1 MAETQGHAQQAADTK
16 LENLG
21 YVPELSRNRSTWQVM
36 FMSFIMASVPF
47 TISTTMSYTLSG
59 GGPSN
64 MVWGWVTVTL
74 IMLCLGAS
82 LAEIT
87 SVYPTAG
94 GVYYQTY
101 ALSPPWCRRITAWVC
116 GWSYVAGQITITL
129 SVIFGTTGFLI
140 EALNLFQDKNGVGL
154 TDNWGTWQTYV
165 IFLGITIFC
174 HILPSIGNKW
184 LTYIEVCFFFFFSFP
199 IRFDIGGADCSVLCR
214 LLGHR
219 RHHCDP
225 RHHPGCC
232 RQWKTFWRVGF
243 WWVRTT
249 LRLARWLVILYWFTP
264 VCLQFVRD
272 GNGHFVSSLRL
283 VSICSRLI

>member
-184 LTYIEVCFFFFFSFP
+184 LTYIEVCFFFFFLS
-199 IRFDIGGADCSVLCR
+199 
-214 LLGHR
+214 H
-219 RHHCDP
+219 
-225 RHHPGCC
+225 
-232 RQWKTFWRVGF
+232 
-243 WWVRTT
+243 
-249 LRLARWLVILYWFTP
+249 
-264 VCLQFVRD
+264 
-272 GNGHFVSSLRL
+272 SL
-283 VSICSRLI
+283 

>member
-1 MAETQGHAQQAADTK
+1 MVEAQGHGLPSADSN

-36 FMSFIMASVPF
+36 FMSCVMASVPF

-64 MVWGWVTVTL
+64 MVWGWVLITS

-116 GWSYVAGQITITL
+116 GWSYFAGQVTITL
-129 SVIFGTTGFLI
+129 SVTFGVTQFFV
-140 EALNLFQDKNGVGL
+140 ASLNLFKYSDGTGY
-154 TDNWGTWQTYV
+154 TENWGAWETYL
-165 IFLGITIFC
+165 IFLGITLLA
-174 HILPSIGNKW
+174 HIIPSIGNKW
-184 LTYIEVCFFFFFSFP
+184 LTYVEVISSWCACLLKSLLT
-199 IRFDIGGADCSVLCR
+199 SV
-214 LLGHR
+214 
-219 RHHCDP
+219 
-225 RHHPGCC
+225 
-232 RQWKTFWRVGF
+232 
-243 WWVRTT
+243 
-249 LRLARWLVILYWFTP
+249 
-264 VCLQFVRD
+264 
-272 GNGHFVSSLRL
+272 
-283 VSICSRLI
+283 